1 MTTLPFDPTPC
12 IPSDTAP
19 GAAAL
24 QRHPDPDA
32 LPISDLCLHALFR
45 LGLNPKNAVSLSRLH
60 GSITGLRAD
69 HLQPALDAGWIT
81 AASARRH
88 SKSSKENYYRLTD
101 RGESLLRC
109 LVQLAQSS
117 AKVHA

>member
-1 MTTLPFDPTPC
+1 MRTPPFEADPC

-19 GAAAL
+19 SVSSV

-60 GSITGLRAD
+60 GSITGLRSE
-69 HLQPALDAGWIT
+69 HLQPAIDAGWIT
-81 AASARRH
+81 ATSARRH

-101 RGESLLRC
+101 RGEKLLRC